1 MIFSPTKPWQET
13 SKRLAELLDASYKAH
28 KDAEPK
34 RPYLG
39 GSAVGR
45 DCEREIAYSYHG
57 APIDSD
63 GFSGQLYRIFDRGHK
78 GEDRVAEYLRV
89 AGFNLQTAREDGK
102 QFGFSA
108 LDGRFRGHIDGVIY
122 PVSPL
127 GNSDY
132 MLWENKIVNSA
143 TFGKFWNHGVKKTK
157 PVYYV
162 QVNLYMAY
170 MDLPRTLFT
179 AENADNCEVFA
190 EIIEF
195 DARTAQDASDRAV
208 RIVQSNAPEELPR
221 VASAPDDYR
230 CKMCDYRVTCWKHRE
245 NEEAYRLSETPPWL
259 LTKTIDS

>member
-13 SKRLAELLDASYKAH
+13 SKRLAELLDASYKTH

-39 GSAVGR
+39 GSAIGR

-57 APIDSD
+57 TPLDSD
-63 GFSGQLYRIFDRGHK
+63 GFSGRLYRIFDRGHK

-89 AGFNLQTAREDGK
+89 AGFKLQTAHDDGK

-108 LDGRFRGHIDGVIY
+108 LGGQFRGHIDGVIH

-127 GNSDY
+127 GNDDY

-170 MDLPRTLFT
+170 MELPRALFT
-179 AENADNCEVFA
+179 AENADSCEIFA
-190 EIIEF
+190 EVIEF
-195 DARTAQDASDRAV
+195 DQRAAQSASDRAV
-208 RIVQSNAPEELPR
+208 RIVQSNTPEELPR
-221 VASAPDDYR
+221 VAAAPDDYR
-230 CKMCDYRVTCWKHRE
+230 CKMCDYKVKCWADRTKD
-245 NEEAYRLSETPPWL
+245 ASYRLSETPAWL